1 MIDDIEKVVIL
12 GSDALKTGE
21 AGEFDYSGS
30 QALKALREEGIQ
42 TVLNC
47 GTKLHKAGVFEKHNV
62 KVLGTSA
69 LSIDRAENRHKFSE
83 MLDILKVDLVINIP
97 KNLSAS
103 ELSNDYSIRR
113 NAVDYNVP
121 LITNA
126 RLASAFILAFC
137 RLGADNLAIKSWNEY
152 K

>member
-1 MIDDIEKVVIL
+1 MTDDNKKAVIL
-12 GSDALKTGE
+12 GSGALKTGE

-47 GTKLHKAGVFEKHNV
+47 GTELHKAGVFEKHNV
-62 KVLGTSA
+62 KVLGTSD

-103 ELSNDYSIRR
+103 ELNNDYSIRR

-126 RLASAFILAFC
+126 RLTSAFILAFC
-137 RLGADNLAIKSWNEY
+137 RLGTDNLAIKSWNEY

>member
-1 MIDDIEKVVIL
+1 MTDDIKKLVFL
-12 GSDALKTGE
+12 GPGALKTEE
-21 AGEFDYSGS
+21 AGEFNYSGS

-47 GTKLHKAGVFEKHNV
+47 ETELHKAGVFEKHNV

-83 MLDILKVDLVINIP
+83 MLDILKVNLVINIP

-103 ELSNDYSIRR
+103 QLNNDYSIRR

-126 RLASAFILAFC
+126 LLASAFIWLSAG
-137 RLGADNLAIKSWNEY
+137 LGTDNLAIKSWNEY

>member
-1 MIDDIEKVVIL
+1 MTDDIKKAVIL
-12 GSDALKTGE
+12 GSGALKTGE

-42 TVLNC
+42 TELNC

-103 ELSNDYSIRR
+103 ELNNEYSIRR
-113 NAVDYNVP
+113 NAVDYNAP

-126 RLASAFILAFC
+126 RLTSAFILAFC
-137 RLGADNLAIKSWNEY
+137 RLGTDNLAIKSWNEY